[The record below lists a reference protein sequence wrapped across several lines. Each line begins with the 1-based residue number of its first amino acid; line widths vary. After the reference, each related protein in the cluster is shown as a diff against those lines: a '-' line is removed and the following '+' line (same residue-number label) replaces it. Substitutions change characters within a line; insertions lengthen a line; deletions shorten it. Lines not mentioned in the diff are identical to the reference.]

1 MMAKKFAMATET
13 MNYALD
19 SYHVVGPHSKC
30 VSQRLRKLQDQG
42 VRQWLEELCNAFLGD
57 DSQRTFQGDGHMD

>member
-42 VRQWLEELCNAFLGD
+42 VRQWLEELCNAFLGL
-57 DSQRTFQGDGHMD
+57 